1 MSDFGAILLQRLD
14 KAENRNQQI
23 SNHSHTALE
32 RLDKVLPVL
41 SKRFKGDEAIMA
53 VIREVYSVL
62 EEGAEESQS
71 TITEIKQA
79 RDSLDIALNL
89 LKQAGYDIANIQ
101 TFSKDEIWLG
111 DHLPTI
117 KRALEVFNTK
127 PAEQGE
133 ESLFDQ
139 ALDSLENERFV
150 EIAHAVKRSGEKR
163 QSKAEAAAASAG
175 PETNPETEAAEA
187 ALDAIDAIKKA
198 TGLRDALEDGQAQE

>member
-1 MSDFGAILLQRLD
+1 MSDEVAYAARLIGRLD
-14 KAENRNQQI
+14 EAAARNQNI
-23 SNHSHTALE
+23 SNHNHTALE

-79 RDSLDIALNL
+79 RDSLEIALNL

-101 TFSKDEIWLG
+101 TFSNDEIWLG
-111 DHLPTI
+111 DHLATI
-117 KRALEVFNTK
+117 ERFVDIVNLQKLEV
-127 PAEQGE
+127 
-133 ESLFDQ
+133 
-139 ALDSLENERFV
+139 ALDKAKNERF
-150 EIAHAVKRSGEKR
+150 EDIAHAVKRSGEKR
-163 QSKAEAAAASAG
+163 QSNAEADAT
-175 PETNPETEAAEA
+175 ETTPETEAAEA

-198 TGLRDALEDGQAQE
+198 TGLRDALEGEEDAPTL